1 MLPSLPDS
9 SSSSNGLHGASHTVM
24 RDVLI
29 AGGGLAGSALAI
41 QLGRLGV
48 SVELFECGRFPKEK
62 PCGEGLMPSG
72 VATLERLGLDGS
84 KGAPFNGIC
93 YHFGERIAEG
103 RFPKGD
109 GLPCLGRGFR
119 RLHLDHALFELA
131 RRTPNV
137 KVHTGALVEAPLVK
151 DGRVVGLIVDGTPRY
166 GDLVIGADGARS
178 RLRHALKLDLPSH
191 RKRVGVC
198 AHFRLAAG
206 KSMPQSVNVYIG
218 PGYEL
223 YATPLPYGELALAGL
238 ASAGALDGRLENQFQ
253 RWWIRQPHLALTLEG
268 AEQVGEMLAVSP
280 VSGRARRRFLPGFI
294 LLGDAA
300 GFTDPITG
308 GGMTQALLA
317 AELLCQYVVSKRA
330 GGPPIGYLSLTA
342 KENRYF
348 AIIAGLQRCFCGLL
362 GILRFSACRS
372 KLCVVCRGSFRTCLG
387 SRLARVASGAPSL
400 RGYRVPAPTVQ
411 RKIWPVLPER
421 RGDRAA

>member
-1 MLPSLPDS
+1 
-9 SSSSNGLHGASHTVM
+9 M

-29 AGGGLAGSALAI
+29 AGGGLAGSAVAI

-119 RLHLDHALFELA
+119 RLHLDHALFESA

-206 KSMPQSVNVYIG
+206 KPMPQSVNVYIG

-223 YATPLPYGELALAGL
+223 YATPLPQGELALAGL

-317 AELLCQYVVSKRA
+317 AELLCQYVGRNAQATADWLLEFDRQRESLLRD
-330 GGPPIGYLSLTA
+330 YRRLTA
-342 KENRYF
+342 LLLWLARNPAFLSVSLETMCRLPRVF
-348 AIIAGLQRCFCGLL
+348 SHLL
-362 GILRFSACRS
+362 G
-372 KLCVVCRGSFRTCLG
+372 
-387 SRLARVASGAPSL
+387 VAAGTRRL
-400 RGYRVPAPTVQ
+400 RGAVPARDRVPAPTVQ